1 MEEKVYVGV
10 VVKVNDEVLLC
21 KRSAKSSLPGVWSV
35 PAGNVE
41 KGETTKEAAVREFHE
56 ETDVVISSDKLK
68 FVGLVPRTSRD
79 GKFIKGWMYVY
90 LLEEN
95 TYLYPDL
102 ENAKDGHEHTNYGY
116 FNYDMIEKLNTGKFF
131 KKLLEAVLGMV

>member
-1 MEEKVYVGV
+1 MKEKIYVGV

-21 KRSAKSSLPGVWSV
+21 KRSTKGSLPGMWSV
-35 PAGNVE
+35 PAGSVE

-56 ETDVVISSDKLK
+56 ETDIIIGQDDLT

-90 LLEEN
+90 LLESN
-95 TYLYPDL
+95 AFLYPGL
-102 ENAKDGHEHTNYGY
+102 ENAKDGQEHSECGY
-116 FNYDMIEKLNTGKFF
+116 FNYEDIENLNTGNFF
-131 KKLLEAVLGMV
+131 KKLLEAILNRV